1 METRSIQSMRKLNVD
16 DFFGLLMFSQEYI
29 LVNVYCL
36 QDHLCERG
44 SGHLHFICDNG
55 VNGNLLAA
63 LCVAGM
69 TPPLPNYHT

>member
-1 METRSIQSMRKLNVD
+1 MYTCI
-16 DFFGLLMFSQEYI
+16 
-29 LVNVYCL
+29 VYRIIFVKEVL
-36 QDHLCERG
+36 G
-44 SGHLHFICDNG
+44 ICISSVSDNG